1 MTLAARAVVMAP
13 CPVGAPISPRE
24 MAILYVRVVSLNDP
38 VIVVTDF
45 GLVPDV
51 VIAVIGVVDAVTDA
65 DMSRAAG

>member
-1 MTLAARAVVMAP
+1 
-13 CPVGAPISPRE
+13 
-24 MAILYVRVVSLNDP
+24 MAILDVRVVSLDDP
-38 VIVVTDF
+38 VIVITDF